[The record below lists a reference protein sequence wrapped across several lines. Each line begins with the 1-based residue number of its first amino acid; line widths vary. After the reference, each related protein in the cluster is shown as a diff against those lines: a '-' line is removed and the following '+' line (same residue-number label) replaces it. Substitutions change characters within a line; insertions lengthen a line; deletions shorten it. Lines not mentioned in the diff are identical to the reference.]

1 MGAKNKLIK
10 GIAGVIIWTANA
22 ELLTRFYRD
31 ILDMEPVTQ
40 RDGFIAFQFG
50 DLRLTITD
58 HSEVDGEAKDPLRIM
73 VNLAVD
79 DIHSAYQRL
88 HAKGVEFLR
97 EPEKEHWGGYVATFK
112 DPDGNV
118 LQLLQQ
124 PSVGS

>member
-1 MGAKNKLIK
+1 MIK
-10 GIAGVIIWTANA
+10 GIAGVIIWTANT
-22 ELLTRFYRD
+22 ERLCGFYRYV
-31 ILDMEPVTQ
+31 LDMEPISQ
-40 RDGFIAFQFG
+40 REGFMAFQFG
-50 DLRLTITD
+50 DMRFTISD
-58 HSEVDGEAKDPLRIM
+58 HSEVDGVAKDPLRIM

-88 HAKGVEFLR
+88 REKGVEFLR

-124 PSVGS
+124 PFAGN

>member
-1 MGAKNKLIK
+1 MIK
-10 GIAGVIIWTANA
+10 GIAGVIIWTANTERLA
-22 ELLTRFYRD
+22 TFYRD
-31 ILDMEPVTQ
+31 VLDMEPVSQ
-40 RDGFIAFQFG
+40 RDGFMAFQFG

-58 HSEVDGEAKDPLRIM
+58 HSEVKGEAKDPLRIM

-88 HAKGVEFLR
+88 REKGVEFLR

-124 PSVGS
+124 PFAGN

>member
-1 MGAKNKLIK
+1 MIK
-10 GIAGVIIWTANA
+10 GIAGVIIWTANV
-22 ELLTRFYRD
+22 ERLGGFYRD
-31 ILDMEPVTQ
+31 VLDMKPVSQ
-40 RDGFIAFQFG
+40 RDGFMAFQFG
-50 DLRLTITD
+50 NLRLTISD
-58 HSEVDGEAKDPLRIM
+58 HSEIKDDAKDPLRIM

-88 HAKGVEFLR
+88 REKGVEFLR

-124 PSVGS
+124 PSVGN

>member
-1 MGAKNKLIK
+1 MIK

-22 ELLTRFYRD
+22 ERLVSFYRD
-31 ILDMEPVTQ
+31 ILDMEPVSQ
-40 RDGFIAFQFG
+40 RDGFMAFQFG
-50 DLRLTITD
+50 DLRLTITN
-58 HSEVDGEAKDPLRIM
+58 HSEVKGDAKDPLRIM

-88 HAKGVEFLR
+88 RAKGVEFLR

-124 PSVGS
+124 PSAGN

>member
-1 MGAKNKLIK
+1 MIK
-10 GIAGVIIWTANA
+10 GIAGVIIWTANV
-22 ELLTRFYRD
+22 ELLGGFYRD
-31 ILDMEPVTQ
+31 VLDMKPVSQ
-40 RDGFIAFQFG
+40 REGFMAFQFG
-50 DLRLTITD
+50 DLRLTISD
-58 HSEVDGEAKDPLRIM
+58 HSEVEGGAKDPLRIM

-88 HAKGVEFLR
+88 RGKGVEFLR

-124 PSVGS
+124 PGAGN

>member
-1 MGAKNKLIK
+1 MIK
-10 GIAGVIIWTANA
+10 GIAGVIIWTANVEPLA
-22 ELLTRFYRD
+22 GFYRD
-31 ILDMEPVTQ
+31 VLDMEPVSQ

-50 DLRLTITD
+50 DLRLTITN
-58 HSEVDGEAKDPLRIM
+58 HSEVKGDAKDPLRIM

-79 DIHSAYQRL
+79 DIHSEYQRL
-88 HAKGVEFLR
+88 RAKGVEFLR

-124 PSVGS
+124 PSAGN

>member
-1 MGAKNKLIK
+1 MIK

-22 ELLTRFYRD
+22 ERLARFYRD
-31 ILDMEPVTQ
+31 ILDMEPVSQ
-40 RDGFIAFQFG
+40 RDGFMAFQFG
-50 DLRLTITD
+50 DLRLTITN
-58 HSEVDGEAKDPLRIM
+58 HSEVKGDAKDPLRIM

-88 HAKGVEFLR
+88 LGKGVEFLR

-124 PSVGS
+124 PSANRSA

>member
-1 MGAKNKLIK
+1 MIK

-22 ELLTRFYRD
+22 EQLARFYRD
-31 ILDMEPVTQ
+31 ILDMAPISQ
-40 RDGFIAFQFG
+40 RDGFMAFQFG
-50 DLRLTITD
+50 ELRLTITN
-58 HSEVDGEAKDPLRIM
+58 HSEVKGEAKDPLRIM

-88 HAKGVEFLR
+88 LGKGVEFLR
-97 EPEKEHWGGYVATFK
+97 EPEKERWGGYVATFK

-124 PSVGS
+124 PDAIAP

>member
-1 MGAKNKLIK
+1 MIK
-10 GIAGVIIWTANA
+10 GIAGVIIWTANVERLA
-22 ELLTRFYRD
+22 RFYRD
-31 ILDMEPVTQ
+31 VLDMEPVSQ
-40 RDGFIAFQFG
+40 RDGFMAFQFG
-50 DLRLTITD
+50 DLRLTITN
-58 HSEVDGEAKDPLRIM
+58 HSEVKGEAKDPLRIM

-88 HAKGVEFLR
+88 RAKGVEFLR

-124 PSVGS
+124 PSAGN

>member
-1 MGAKNKLIK
+1 MIK
-10 GIAGVIIWTANA
+10 GIAGVIIWTANV
-22 ELLTRFYRD
+22 ERLGHFYRD
-31 ILDMEPVTQ
+31 VLDLKPVSQ
-40 RDGFIAFQFG
+40 RDGFMAFQFG
-50 DLRLTITD
+50 DMRFSISD
-58 HSEVDGEAKDPLRIM
+58 HSEVKDEAKDPLRIM

-88 HAKGVEFLR
+88 RKGGVEFLR

-124 PSVGS
+124 PSAGN

>member
-1 MGAKNKLIK
+1 MVK
-10 GIAGVIIWTANA
+10 GIAGVIIWTNNVERLAG
-22 ELLTRFYRD
+22 FYRD
-31 ILDMEPVTQ
+31 VLDMEPVSQ

-50 DLRLTITD
+50 DARFSISR
-58 HSEVDGEAKDPLRIM
+58 HSQIDDGGAKDPLRIM

-79 DIHSAYQRL
+79 DIHASYQRL
-88 HAKGVEFLR
+88 RAKGVEFIR

-124 PSVGS
+124 PDAGN

>member
-1 MGAKNKLIK
+1 MIK
-10 GIAGVIIWTANA
+10 GIAGVIIWTANVERLA
-22 ELLTRFYRD
+22 SFYRD
-31 ILDMEPVTQ
+31 VLAMKPASQ

-58 HSEVDGEAKDPLRIM
+58 HSEVKGEAKDPLRIM

-79 DIHSAYQRL
+79 DIHSVYQRL

-124 PSVGS
+124 PSAKN

>member
-1 MGAKNKLIK
+1 MIK
-10 GIAGVIIWTANA
+10 GIAGVIIWTANV
-22 ELLTRFYRD
+22 ERLGGFYRD
-31 ILDMEPVTQ
+31 VLDMKPVSQ
-40 RDGFIAFQFG
+40 RDGFMAFQFG
-50 DLRLTITD
+50 NLRLTISD
-58 HSEVDGEAKDPLRIM
+58 HSEIKDDAKDPLRIM

-88 HAKGVEFLR
+88 REKGVEFLR

-124 PSVGS
+124 PSAGN

>member
-1 MGAKNKLIK
+1 MIT
-10 GIAGVIIWTANA
+10 GIAGVIIWTANV
-22 ELLTRFYRD
+22 ERLGGFYRD
-31 ILDMEPVTQ
+31 VLDMKPVSQ
-40 RDGFIAFQFG
+40 RDGFMAFQFG
-50 DLRLTITD
+50 DLRLSISD
-58 HSEVDGEAKDPLRIM
+58 HSEVKDEAKDPLRIM

-88 HAKGVEFLR
+88 RKRGVEFLR

-124 PSVGS
+124 RSPVN